1 VSENVSPGKR
11 YHLRY
16 LDLFEEDL
24 NQIVDYISHELE
36 NPAAADNL
44 INAVEEAIYQR
55 SSCAEAFEQYPSKR
69 DRQYPY
75 YRIYVQNY
83 TIFYVV
89 IGDMME
95 VRRILYS
102 RRDLNEHI

>member
-1 VSENVSPGKR
+1 MSENASRGKH
-11 YHLRY
+11 YTLRY
-16 LDLFEEDL
+16 LDLFLEDL
-24 NQIVDYISHELE
+24 SRIVDYISHELE
-36 NPAAADNL
+36 NPMAADNL
-44 INAVEEAIYQR
+44 VNAVEDAIQKR

-75 YRIYVQNY
+75 YRIYVKNY
-83 TIFYVV
+83 TVFYVV
-89 IGDMME
+89 IGNVME